1 MNQIIAF
8 FGSNY
13 SLIERFFNLFN
24 PFNPALGLP
33 RRFLNISVLLGG
45 LAIFLGTIRSG
56 NEKYILIS
64 GSANNEANR
73 QELYLDLF
81 KLNYESINKKQLD
94 NKYKDFTLIDH
105 ADLNL
110 DNSDKVNKCNKIR
123 NHLKMILLIEN
134 FNSEPNTFIKDID
147 TLYECFDIH
156 ELKEKLFFIFTYS
169 SNKLN
174 EITQTQLRKD
184 FYNFNSLFKF
194 LSVSDLEK
202 KHFVEK
208 KVWMLGTN
216 RFELEDMKKEIN
228 IYLNENKNIIEES
241 WIIIKDFFHSIFF
254 PPRPKKKLVLIGQVG
269 NGKSSTGNT
278 LCGKLVFSIGNDI
291 NRVTTKIKNANC
303 NNYIIFDCPG
313 FGDPENETF
322 FLTTFLERKT
332 EFLQLTPIDA
342 FILVI
347 KFDKDKS
354 SSFLD
359 AVQQFMNAFGIT
371 GLKSLM
377 ILCIQSNDNINYSI
391 DEFENIILNSDGYL
405 HLLENNENK
414 NVPYCPWDNLDKDKY
429 GDQENCFTENLNKLS
444 AFTSEE
450 MKNAFFTIDNEIKNK
465 QFNKPSQKAKK
476 KLVLIGQVGNGK
488 SSTGNTLCG
497 KLVFSIGNDINR
509 VTTKINIANCTDYII
524 FDCPGFGDPKNE
536 TFFLTTFLKR
546 KTEFLQ

>member
-1 MNQIIAF
+1 MDQIIAN

-94 NKYKDFTLIDH
+94 NKYKDFTLIGH

-110 DNSDKVNKCNKIR
+110 DKSDKFIKCNQIR
-123 NHLKMILLIEN
+123 NDLKMILLIEN
-134 FNSEPNTFIKDID
+134 FNPKPDTFLEDIE
-147 TLYECFDIH
+147 TLNECFDIH

-184 FYNFNSLFKF
+184 FHNFNSLFNF
-194 LSVSDLEK
+194 LIVSDLEK

-208 KVWMLGTN
+208 KVWMLSKN
-216 RFELEDMKKEIN
+216 VLDLDDMEKEIN
-228 IYLNENKNIIEES
+228 SYLKENKNIIEKS
-241 WIIIKDFFHSIFF
+241 WIIIKHFFHSIF
-254 PPRPKKKLVLIGQVG
+254 PPRQEPKKKLVLIGQVG
-269 NGKSSTGNT
+269 NGKSSTGNK
-278 LCGKLVFSIGNDI
+278 LCDEEVFSIGNDI
-291 NRVTTKIKNANC
+291 NRVTTQIDKAYC
-303 NNYIIFDCPG
+303 TDYIIFDCPG

-322 FLTTFLERKT
+322 FLTTFLKRKT

-347 KFDKDKS
+347 KFDTDKS

-377 ILCIQSNDNINYSI
+377 ILCIQSNDKLIYGK
-391 DEFENIILNSDGYL
+391 DKFENIILNSDGYL
-405 HLLENNENK
+405 HLLEKNENK
-414 NVPYCPWDNLDKDKY
+414 NVPYCLWDNLKEYKN
-429 GDQENCFTENLNKLS
+429 QKNCFIENLNKLS
-444 AFTSEE
+444 AFTSDD
-450 MKNAFFTIDNEIKNK
+450 MKNAFYTIEKEIKNK
-465 QFNKPSQKAKK
+465 KSNKPQ
-476 KLVLIGQVGNGK
+476 
-488 SSTGNTLCG
+488 
-497 KLVFSIGNDINR
+497 
-509 VTTKINIANCTDYII
+509 NIV
-524 FDCPGFGDPKNE
+524 
-536 TFFLTTFLKR
+536 
-546 KTEFLQ
+546 